1 MVTSQVAFNK
11 IHYDVTPC
19 VRLNWRQSLVI
30 LMPVDTNEGVGT
42 VELAQANPE
51 QVMIISICVGGLVGW
66 FISAAFLLMG
76 AAVAG
81 VEGRTYGRA
90 LGATFAGGIL
100 SSIVSFGVVYFLGLS
115 EFGRSSD
122 PILIVVLGSLAGSLV
137 YVLMIQTIF
146 GTSFGKALGTF
157 IMTAIFAVMF
167 YGLIFA
173 ILMAT
178 MSGQLQSLID
188 QLRSLN

>member
-1 MVTSQVAFNK
+1 M
-11 IHYDVTPC
+11 
-19 VRLNWRQSLVI
+19 
-30 LMPVDTNEGVGT
+30 
-42 VELAQANPE
+42 ELAQANPE
-51 QVMIISICVGGLVGW
+51 QVMIIAICVGALIGW

-76 AAVAG
+76 AAVVG
-81 VEGRTYGRA
+81 GEGRTYGRA
-90 LGATFAGGIL
+90 LGATFVGSIL
-100 SSIVSFGVVYFLGLS
+100 YSAVSFAVIYLLGLS

>member
-1 MVTSQVAFNK
+1 
-11 IHYDVTPC
+11 
-19 VRLNWRQSLVI
+19 
-30 LMPVDTNEGVGT
+30 MPFDTNEGVGT
-42 VELAQANPE
+42 VEPAQANPE
-51 QVMIISICVGGLVGW
+51 QVMIIAICVGGLVGW

-90 LGATFAGGIL
+90 LGATFVGSIL
-100 SSIVSFGVVYFLGLS
+100 YSAVSFAVIYFLGSS
-115 EFGRSSD
+115 EFGRTSD
-122 PILIVVLGSLAGSLV
+122 PILIMALGALSGILV
-137 YVLMIQTIF
+137 YVLMIQAIF
-146 GTSFGKALGTF
+146 GTSFGKALGTYF
-157 IMTAIFAVMF
+157 MYLIFVAMF
-167 YGLIFA
+167 CGLIFA